1 VSAPRSSSGKRLFVL
16 LLGASSI
23 AAGGWYLQNGGWKL
37 TEPDALEEEEE
48 EGFGIRVDAGAS
60 KGRAKKSGSARRK
73 SSEGKV
79 RAANAN
85 NPTQETPRPP
95 PGPSGP
101 SGPSYESAIAGN
113 NLDLAP
119 GVKDVPD
126 LTDAELSGPMRS
138 GTFLDICGVPNST
151 KVTVKVAIRHGRAV
165 GVSAYATPQNRE
177 MAWCI
182 ERQVRGLS
190 WPSNAKMDSFI
201 TTY

>member
-1 VSAPRSSSGKRLFVL
+1 MSAPKSSSGKRFFVL
-16 LLGASSI
+16 LLGASAI
-23 AAGGWYLQNGGWKL
+23 AAGGWYLQNGGWTL
-37 TEPDALEEEEE
+37 AEQEALEEEEE
-48 EGFGIRVDAGAS
+48 EGFGIRVDAGAA
-60 KGRAKKSGSARRK
+60 KGRAKRGGSAKRK
-73 SSEGKV
+73 TSEAKV

-85 NPTQETPRPP
+85 QETPRPP

-119 GVKDVPD
+119 GTKDVPD
-126 LTDAELSGPMRS
+126 LSDAELSGPMRS
-138 GTFLDICGVPNST
+138 GTFLDTCGVPATT

-165 GVSAYATPQNRE
+165 GVSAYATPSNRE
-177 MAWCI
+177 LAWCV

-190 WPSNAKMDSFI
+190 WPSNAKMDSFV